1 MCCNETTQQRQS
13 ADMRHEQL
21 TAEPA
26 NYVMFHTGFGKKHE
40 REEGTQ

>member
-1 MCCNETTQQRQS
+1 
-13 ADMRHEQL
+13 MRHEQL

-26 NYVMFHTGFGKKHE
+26 NYVMFHTGFGKKYE

>member
-1 MCCNETTQQRQS
+1 MQQRQS

-26 NYVMFHTGFGKKHE
+26 NYVMFHIGFGKNHE
-40 REEGTQ
+40 REEGSP